1 MGKHDRTNEKVK
13 EEVDVKQRKTNKKKK
28 HTGLKIFIIILIVL
42 GICGGIFAKKVYDL
56 DGNWLAA
63 LFGHNK
69 ETLKN
74 LDKLEVLV
82 MGESTGS
89 SDTMIAC
96 SYDPKTQKASML
108 SIPRDT
114 FIGDYKSSATAWDK
128 INSVYQTENGPQKVM
143 KYVSNLT
150 GIDVKYYLMVDTE
163 ALKVL
168 VDEIDGVTFNVPID
182 MNYDDSSQDL
192 HIHLEAGEQLLDGDK
207 AEQVVRFRHNNN
219 GSTYPSEYGQEDIGR
234 MKTQRAFLTALAK
247 KMLSWKSVTKING
260 ILDIAQKYVETNL
273 DFNAIKDY
281 IPYAVEFD
289 INNLKTAALPGV
301 PEYANVVWIYS
312 SDKEETKKVVNKLFF
327 NIDEENSQI
336 SSEERSNIKIEVLN
350 GTGDKDEFEKIID
363 RIETAGY
370 KVKNTGETSKTTRT
384 TIINRNSISETA
396 ISEIKNAIKIGNIS
410 TGNYSENI
418 DITIILGKDS
428 IEKLED

>member
-1 MGKHDRTNEKVK
+1 MEKC
-13 EEVDVKQRKTNKKKK
+13 NK
-28 HTGLKIFIIILIVL
+28 
-42 GICGGIFAKKVYDL
+42 
-56 DGNWLAA
+56 N
-63 LFGHNK
+63 
-69 ETLKN
+69 
-74 LDKLEVLV
+74 
-82 MGESTGS
+82 
-89 SDTMIAC
+89 
-96 SYDPKTQKASML
+96 
-108 SIPRDT
+108 
-114 FIGDYKSSATAWDK
+114 
-128 INSVYQTENGPQKVM
+128 
-143 KYVSNLT
+143 
-150 GIDVKYYLMVDTE
+150 
-163 ALKVL
+163 
-168 VDEIDGVTFNVPID
+168 
-182 MNYDDSSQDL
+182 
-192 HIHLEAGEQLLDGDK
+192 
-207 AEQVVRFRHNNN
+207 
-219 GSTYPSEYGQEDIGR
+219 
-234 MKTQRAFLTALAK
+234 
-247 KMLSWKSVTKING
+247 NG

-418 DITIILGKDS
+418 DITII
-428 IEKLED
+428 

>member
-1 MGKHDRTNEKVK
+1 
-13 EEVDVKQRKTNKKKK
+13 
-28 HTGLKIFIIILIVL
+28 
-42 GICGGIFAKKVYDL
+42 
-56 DGNWLAA
+56 
-63 LFGHNK
+63 
-69 ETLKN
+69 
-74 LDKLEVLV
+74 
-82 MGESTGS
+82 
-89 SDTMIAC
+89 
-96 SYDPKTQKASML
+96 
-108 SIPRDT
+108 
-114 FIGDYKSSATAWDK
+114 
-128 INSVYQTENGPQKVM
+128 
-143 KYVSNLT
+143 
-150 GIDVKYYLMVDTE
+150 
-163 ALKVL
+163 
-168 VDEIDGVTFNVPID
+168 
-182 MNYDDSSQDL
+182 
-192 HIHLEAGEQLLDGDK
+192 
-207 AEQVVRFRHNNN
+207 
-219 GSTYPSEYGQEDIGR
+219 

>member
-1 MGKHDRTNEKVK
+1 MINLKEKNTKEINEIKF
-13 EEVDVKQRKTNKKKK
+13 KKKK
-28 HTGLKIFIIILIVL
+28 KGIGKKILLIIIFILLAIGV
-42 GICGGIFAKKVYDL
+42 IFGYKVYKNGGGTKGL
-56 DGNWLAA
+56 LMTAI
-63 LFGHNK
+63 GHDK
-69 ETLKN
+69 DTVLS
-74 LDKLEVLV
+74 LDKMYCLIL
-82 MGESTGS
+82 GKSQNLT
-89 SDTMIAC
+89 DTLILA
-96 SYDPKTQKASML
+96 SYDPKDQSAAML

-114 FIGDYKSSATAWDK
+114 FIGDYKSSATAGDK